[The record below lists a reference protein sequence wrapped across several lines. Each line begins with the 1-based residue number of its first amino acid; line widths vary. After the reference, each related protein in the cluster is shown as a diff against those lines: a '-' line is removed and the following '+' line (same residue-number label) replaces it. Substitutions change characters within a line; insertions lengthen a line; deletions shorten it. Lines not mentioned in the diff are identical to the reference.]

1 MWLAGFAVEAE
12 TVKTENGSSALDFS
26 YEIPMEEV
34 NRQIVAL
41 FAEFSTDPD
50 INKLLD
56 SVMTQEEKALYVNE
70 NLLYYYKEA
79 LNSFDMDKKLTM
91 KKRVSAMG
99 EVLSFGI
106 ELPLDEKSTG
116 YDALRIESVSG
127 LNVYTLQNQ
136 KEVIVFGIPDQK
148 NEQDTSYEKSIW
160 LAKVYTDPSEKGL
173 EENFS
178 LRIDLKK
185 AISVYKKGEG
195 DDEKNHEED
204 QYDISLEKDLTYL
217 PEDINP
223 ESIPEFTPV
232 KAGINLHYS
241 SKYAQNVATKL
252 EVQASF
258 IQGES
263 TLAFTGKFN
272 TAVPWVFMPFEIQDP
287 IQVGTEKE
295 KEIIPYLTDWVS
307 NAASMISHISAEE
320 PVQEEN
326 TDDVP
331 ENAQN
336 ETGESESAETA
347 PLEVEEAE

>member
-1 MWLAGFAVEAE
+1 
-12 TVKTENGSSALDFS
+12 
-26 YEIPMEEV
+26 
-34 NRQIVAL
+34 
-41 FAEFSTDPD
+41 
-50 INKLLD
+50 
-56 SVMTQEEKALYVNE
+56 
-70 NLLYYYKEA
+70 
-79 LNSFDMDKKLTM
+79 
-91 KKRVSAMG
+91 MG

>member
-1 MWLAGFAVEAE
+1 MIL
-12 TVKTENGSSALDFS
+12 NGSLRWNNHPERIGF
-26 YEIPMEEV
+26 
-34 NRQIVAL
+34 
-41 FAEFSTDPD
+41 
-50 INKLLD
+50 
-56 SVMTQEEKALYVNE
+56 
-70 NLLYYYKEA
+70 
-79 LNSFDMDKKLTM
+79 
-91 KKRVSAMG
+91 KR
-99 EVLSFGI
+99 
-106 ELPLDEKSTG
+106 
-116 YDALRIESVSG
+116 
-127 LNVYTLQNQ
+127 
-136 KEVIVFGIPDQK
+136 
-148 NEQDTSYEKSIW
+148 
-160 LAKVYTDPSEKGL
+160 
-173 EENFS
+173 
-178 LRIDLKK
+178 
-185 AISVYKKGEG
+185 
-195 DDEKNHEED
+195 
-204 QYDISLEKDLTYL
+204 L

-263 TLAFTGKFN
+263 TLAFTGKFK

>member
-1 MWLAGFAVEAE
+1 M
-12 TVKTENGSSALDFS
+12 KTENGSSALDFS

-50 INKLLD
+50 INTLLD

-232 KAGINLHYS
+232 KAGINLHYF
-241 SKYAQNVATKL
+241 SKYAQNVATTL

-263 TLAFTGKFN
+263 TLAFTGKFK